1 MRTTILLDDRLG
13 EQLREAAR
21 AKGLSLSAFLAEAG
35 RNALAR
41 KAAPPPAPSFR
52 LITYGTG
59 GAREGVDLD
68 RTGAL
73 LVAEDE
79 TRYRA

>member
-1 MRTTILLDDRLG
+1 MRTTILLEDHLG

-21 AKGLSLSAFLAEAG
+21 AKGLSFSAFLAEAG
-35 RNALAR
+35 RSALAR
-41 KAAPPPAPSFR
+41 KSAPTPAPFFH
-52 LITYGTG
+52 LITYGAG
-59 GAREGVDLD
+59 GAREGADLD

-79 TRYRA
+79 TRYRT